1 MSDGDGK
8 SSYTKYDGAGGR
20 MRDAEKVRV
29 TCNWAYGPYALCVLG
44 LAHQGTNA
52 SILTGMTVRAAK
64 TSA

>member
-1 MSDGDGK
+1 
-8 SSYTKYDGAGGR
+8 